1 MSHLINIFHEFQHLI
16 TALNAAD
23 VPYALCGGLA
33 MAVPGYPWVTKD
45 IALLIHPDDLT
56 QVEAAVK

>member
-16 TALNAAD
+16 AALKTAA

-33 MAVPGYPWVTKD
+33 MAVPGYPRATKN
-45 IALLIHPDDLT
+45 ISLLIHPDDLT